1 MIRVSS
7 IKYSFFTLFLI
18 VASLLLLFTT
28 TFTPLLN
35 SGDDAFIMY
44 TLAGGFGEEPTN
56 LLHYNHGWHPWLG
69 GLLSTLFSTWPGV
82 NWYSITLLVLHCF
95 GLSALLYTLLKAIK
109 PAAGILL
116 FLVIFLFIESR
127 FLLSLNFTGTSIV
140 TGTGALVLMVYQL
153 NKQKVF
159 SGLNVFAFF
168 LLLLSGMLRLHVV
181 ILVMLL
187 FIPFIISSLSKKNI
201 LSVFSAY
208 LLLGVFL
215 LLLNKAQENF
225 YNDNI
230 PGWKKQ
236 ESFRQ
241 GLFYAYNRPKN
252 PDVFKIVFK
261 DSTEQELFFSSFLYD
276 SAQFTPLRITEISTK
291 ITRKRWLNNKED
303 ILGLYWFFIELRIYF
318 LLILTF
324 VIILAF
330 SKQIGQIHRWL
341 IPMITVLFVY
351 AYLFVFLK
359 ITTTIHLGLLF
370 VLLVQIS
377 IGFQGVTPVI
387 SFKWTRLFMG
397 SVFIL
402 LVGWMLSRLFKENEI
417 NKERRRNFSCVLTE
431 LNQNKD
437 KLFIATD
444 DSFPLGHFYLWDT
457 PLQFPVSN
465 LVYKDRMLTHTYLK
479 TLKRYGVNDLH
490 KALRENTN
498 LRLAGKKLLSL
509 EKIFDGVRISEQ
521 MPDFKCMEVR
531 KLERIQ

>member
-1 MIRVSS
+1 MIGGSS
-7 IKYSFFTLFLI
+7 IKYSYFTLFVI
-18 VASLLLLFTT
+18 VASLVLVFTT
-28 TFTPLLN
+28 IFTPLLN
-35 SGDDAFIMY
+35 SGDDAFFMY

-56 LLHYNHGWHPWLG
+56 LLHYNQGWHPWLG
-69 GLLSTLFSTWPGV
+69 GLLSTLFTNWPGV
-82 NWYSITLLVLHCF
+82 NWYSITLLVFHCC
-95 GLSALLYTLLKAIK
+95 GLTALLYAMLKTLK
-109 PAAGILL
+109 PGIGILF
-116 FLVIFLFIESR
+116 FLAIFLFIESR
-127 FLLSLNFTGTSIV
+127 FLLSLNFTGTAFV
-140 TGTGALVLMVYQL
+140 TSTGAMSLMIYQV

-159 SGLNVFAFF
+159 CVLNVSAFL

-187 FIPFIISSLSKKNI
+187 FIPFIISSLSKKAK
-201 LSVFSAY
+201 LSIFKAY
-208 LLLGVFL
+208 LLSGIVL

-225 YNDNI
+225 YIDNI

-241 GLFYAYNRPKN
+241 ALFYAYNRPKN
-252 PDVFKIVFK
+252 PDVFKIAFK

-276 SAQFTPLRITEISTK
+276 SAQFTPVRITEISSK
-291 ITRKRWLNNKED
+291 ITRKRGLNNKED
-303 ILGLYWFFIELRIYF
+303 ILGLYWFFMELRIYF
-318 LLILTF
+318 LLIITF
-324 VIILAF
+324 VITFFF

-377 IGFQGVTPVI
+377 VGFQGVAPVFP
-387 SFKWTRLFMG
+387 FKWIRLFMG

-402 LVGWMLSRLFKENEI
+402 LVAWMLARLNKENDI
-417 NKERRRNFSCVLTE
+417 NKERRRNFNCVLAE

-490 KALRENTN
+490 NALRENTN
-498 LRLAGKKLLSL
+498 IRLVGKKLLSL
-509 EKIFDGVRISEQ
+509 EKILDGVRISQQ